1 MTDTLTILRHARNPM
16 AKQWL
21 ADGSIGQYG
30 DGKFF
35 TYWFRELDGIEELAG
50 RLTGLAKER
59 DACVIRGKYVGDEVA
74 KHRDPEFR
82 PGMVR
87 RALDYFDDQPLH
99 AVMLDVDKF
108 VPLTADPVLDP
119 ADAVA
124 EFIHTM
130 LPAPFHGAGHFWQ
143 LSNSAGHPTK
153 RDGKLRAHIWFW
165 LEQAYTSAALK
176 AWAVAESVEVDLALF
191 NPVQIH
197 YTSDPVMAPGVVDP
211 VAQRVGFVPGPNVPL
226 VIDASA
232 VPVKTGGR
240 GQRLRDIAATDPIAQ
255 VLAERGMIKSQVRD
269 GFNIECPFD
278 DGHTPGSGGETST
291 QYMLP
296 NTGGFAVGH
305 FKCLHAS
312 CSGRT
317 RGQFLARLGIN
328 EVIDDFGVVD
338 EFVAEQAAPPPDGVV
353 VPTAVAKAKVN
364 SVPAIPKALHLCT
377 DQANA
382 HRLVRKFGKSLAVV
396 GDKWLAWDGMRWAWA
411 DFPAFLKGMRLSQ
424 IIKAEADHWRAL
436 PAKDAADAEKNAAIA
451 KALDAWGV
459 KSENHGPL
467 TAAVSLTKKS
477 LVVSAAELDK
487 DPWLLNCLNGTVD
500 LRTGVLKDHDPGD
513 YITHL
518 VPVEY
523 DPDAKCPV
531 WQEVLLKVTR
541 EVQRPA
547 APVASFLQR
556 WFGYCATGF
565 TREQV
570 FCVHFGAGANGKST
584 VLDTVAS
591 VLGDYAGTAA
601 PGMLVG
607 GGRDR
612 HPTEIADLM
621 GRRMMTAHETGE
633 GGVLRED
640 FVKQATGG
648 DKLKARLMRQDFF
661 EFDPTHKLQL
671 LTNHKP
677 IIKGQDHGIWRRVLL
692 VPWEARWGSAEDV
705 AAGVATYPRDDSL
718 ERIQD
723 EKKGILAW
731 IVKGAMDWAASG
743 LRAPDVVL
751 AASRDYR
758 AEQDRMAQFIAECCE
773 VGPEHEVVLAD
784 DFGGLYQV
792 YREWCQEAGTFP
804 LAKKRMFDE
813 VQRVLPLARREVRK
827 VREGAEKRKDRVFLV
842 GLRTLP

>member
-35 TYWFRELDGIEELAG
+35 KHTGYEAEDLGALAG
-50 RLTGLAKER
+50 MLKWLATEPTS
-59 DACVIRGKYVGDEVA
+59 CVIRGKYVGDDVA
-74 KHRDPEFR
+74 QWRDPEFK

-99 AVMLDVDKF
+99 SVMLDVDKF

-119 ADAVA
+119 EDAVL
-124 EFIHTM
+124 EFIHTA
-130 LPAPFHGAGHFWQ
+130 LPSVFRGAGHFWQ
-143 LSNSAGHPTK
+143 LSNSAGHPSK
-153 RDGKLRAHIWFW
+153 ADGKLRAHIWFW
-165 LEQAYTSAALK
+165 LETPYTSAALK
-176 AWAVAESVEVDLALF
+176 AWAAAEGVEVDLALF

-197 YTSDPVMAPGVVDP
+197 YTSDPVMAAGVTDP
-211 VAQRVGFVPGPNVPL
+211 VAQRVGFVPGPSVQL
-226 VIDASA
+226 VIEPGA
-232 VPVKTGGR
+232 VPTKGGGR

-269 GFNIECPFD
+269 GFNIECPFE

-291 QYMLP
+291 QYFLP
-296 NTGGFAVGH
+296 NTGGHVLGH

-312 CSGRT
+312 CSERT

-328 EVIDDFGVVD
+328 EVIDDFGVVSD
-338 EFVAEQAAPPPDGVV
+338 EEAGVV
-353 VPTAVAKAKVN
+353 VAPPAVGGAGAKAKVKQ
-364 SVPAIPKALHLCT
+364 PPQIPQALHLCT

-396 GDKWLAWDGMRWAWA
+396 GDKWLAWDGAYWQWA
-411 DFPAFLKGMRLSQ
+411 DFPAFLKSMRLSQ
-424 IIKAEADHWRAL
+424 IIKAEADGWRAK
-436 PAKDAADAEKNAAIA
+436 PVKDAAEAEKNAAVA
-451 KALDAWGV
+451 KALDAWGA
-459 KSENHGPL
+459 KSENHGPI
-467 TAAVSLTKKS
+467 TAAVALTKKS
-477 LVVSAAELDK
+477 LVVSARELDK

-523 DPDAKCPV
+523 EPEAKCPV

-541 EVQRPA
+541 EVGRPA
-547 APVASFLQR
+547 TPVASFLQR
-556 WFGYCATGF
+556 WFGYCSTGF

-570 FCVHFGAGANGKST
+570 FCVHYGAGANGKST

-607 GGRDR
+607 GGKDR

-677 IIKGQDHGIWRRVLL
+677 TIKGQDHGIWRRVLL

-705 AAGVATYPRDDSL
+705 AAGMATYPRDDSL
-718 ERIQD
+718 ERIQT
-723 EKKGILAW
+723 EKQGILAW

-743 LRAPDVVL
+743 LRAPDVVM

-773 VGPEHEVVLAD
+773 VGPGHEVVLSD

-792 YREWCQEAGTFP
+792 YREWCQEAGTFA
-804 LAKKRMFDE
+804 LSKRRMLDE
-813 VQRVLPLARREVRK
+813 VQRVLPSIRREERK

-842 GLRTLP
+842 GLRTLK